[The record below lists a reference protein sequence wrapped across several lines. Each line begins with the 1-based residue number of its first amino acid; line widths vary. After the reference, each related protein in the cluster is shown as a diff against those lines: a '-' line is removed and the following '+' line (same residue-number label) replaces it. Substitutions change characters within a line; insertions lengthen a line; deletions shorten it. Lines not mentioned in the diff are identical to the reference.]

1 MGEGGESGARGDT
14 TERLYV
20 YAIGAADIAAPA
32 HVATFGGPLIVVR
45 SGALGAVVS
54 RLRPSERAGQG
65 RASREP
71 NNDSVVAAPAATR
84 ENLLRHETAVEAICA
99 GAAALPVRFGVIL
112 PDGVAV
118 EQALARQADALSAD
132 LLRIGDK
139 VEVGVI
145 ALWNPAAA
153 AEATEGERA
162 AMKSQSDA
170 QSVDQ
175 PDAQAAEQRPGLAYL
190 RARQAQYERS
200 AATRARAER
209 LGGALDVE
217 LRPRPLQTQRALCP
231 SRRLAL
237 RDVYLLE
244 RAQVDAFG
252 QTFEDARRRHAAEAR
267 LLMSGPWPPY
277 SFVSAPRP
285 TASHDSAG
293 AAREKGYTH
302 DE

>member
-1 MGEGGESGARGDT
+1 MGEVGESGARGDT

-54 RLRPSERAGQG
+54 RLRSSERAGQG
-65 RASREP
+65 RASRES
-71 NNDSVVAAPAATR
+71 NNDSTIAAPAATR
-84 ENLLRHETAVEAICA
+84 ENLLRHEAAVEAICA

-112 PDGVAV
+112 PDGAAV
-118 EQALARQADALSAD
+118 EQALARQSDALRAD

-139 VEVGVI
+139 VEVSVI
-145 ALWNPAAA
+145 ALWNPAATEEE
-153 AEATEGERA
+153 AENGRA
-162 AMKSQSDA
+162 AMKS
-170 QSVDQ
+170 Q

-209 LGGALDVE
+209 LGRALDVE
-217 LRPRPLQTQRALCP
+217 LCPRPLQSQRALCP
-231 SRRLAL
+231 SQRVAL

-267 LLMSGPWPPY
+267 LLLSGPWPPY

-285 TASHDSAG
+285 TASDVNI
-293 AAREKGYTH
+293 
-302 DE
+302 

>member
-1 MGEGGESGARGDT
+1 MGEVGESGARGDT

-54 RLRPSERAGQG
+54 RLRSSERAGQG
-65 RASREP
+65 RASRES
-71 NNDSVVAAPAATR
+71 NNDSTIAAPAATR
-84 ENLLRHETAVEAICA
+84 ENLLRHEAAVEAICA

-112 PDGVAV
+112 PDGAAV
-118 EQALARQADALSAD
+118 EQALARQSDALRAD

-139 VEVGVI
+139 VEVSVI
-145 ALWNPAAA
+145 ALWNPAATEEE
-153 AEATEGERA
+153 AENGRA
-162 AMKSQSDA
+162 AMKS
-170 QSVDQ
+170 Q

-209 LGGALDVE
+209 LGRALDVE
-217 LRPRPLQTQRALCP
+217 LRPRPLQSQRTLCP
-231 SRRLAL
+231 SQRLAL

-267 LLMSGPWPPY
+267 LLLSGPWPPY

-285 TASHDSAG
+285 TASDVNI
-293 AAREKGYTH
+293 
-302 DE
+302 

>member
-1 MGEGGESGARGDT
+1 MGEVGESGARGDT

-54 RLRPSERAGQG
+54 RLRSSERAGQG
-65 RASREP
+65 RASRES
-71 NNDSVVAAPAATR
+71 NNDSTIAAPAATR
-84 ENLLRHETAVEAICA
+84 ENLLRHEAAVEAICA

-112 PDGVAV
+112 PDGAAV
-118 EQALARQADALSAD
+118 EQALARQSDALRAD

-139 VEVGVI
+139 VEVSVI
-145 ALWNPAAA
+145 ALWNPAATEEE
-153 AEATEGERA
+153 AENGRA
-162 AMKSQSDA
+162 AMKSQPDA
-170 QSVDQ
+170 QSV
-175 PDAQAAEQRPGLAYL
+175 EQRPGLAYL

-209 LGGALDVE
+209 LGRALDVE
-217 LRPRPLQTQRALCP
+217 LRPRPLQSQRTLCP
-231 SRRLAL
+231 SQRLAL

-267 LLMSGPWPPY
+267 LLLSGPWPPY

-285 TASHDSAG
+285 TASDVNI
-293 AAREKGYTH
+293 
-302 DE
+302 